1 MVFSFKVIHTLPT
14 RQGGSVRACWWSEG
28 GSTPAEVRRFTGER
42 SHGKKKNSQTALS
55 IAGAEPAGGR
65 QGRPV
70 PAMGPQQGF
79 QSFP

>member
-1 MVFSFKVIHTLPT
+1 MVFSFKVPHALPT
-14 RQGGSVRACWWSEG
+14 RQGGRVRACWGSVG
-28 GSTPAEVRRFTGER
+28 GSTPAEVRGFTGER
-42 SHGKKKNSQTALS
+42 SHRKNKNSQAALS

-79 QSFP
+79 